1 MSFALTLSSLVAP
14 LVLGSTPVPCP
25 EGQVASPAA
34 IVEGAAPTCVAI
46 VQGEPPAAPTK
57 ATADDI
63 ARYAELEQK
72 TPDKVQDFRGGS
84 VAVYVSTGAAVVI
97 VVVLLLILL

>member
-25 EGQVASPAA
+25 EGQAPAPAA
-34 IVEGAAPTCVAI
+34 IVEGAAPTCVAAL
-46 VQGEPPAAPTK
+46 VLPSTPTK
-57 ATADDI
+57 ASADDI

-72 TPDKVQDFRGGS
+72 TPDKVSDFQGGS
-84 VAVYVSTGAAVVI
+84 VAVYVSTGAAIVL